1 MKSLLVTLLLTASL
15 PSLFIGCGGGS
26 KKTALDAT
34 AFTAAF
40 QSASG
45 EMKSNATTVS
55 TAIKSGDLASA
66 ASALEKMVKA
76 GGFSPEQ
83 QNAVSDIVVTMQM
96 VTYEEDKKY
105 SDDLRNKLSD
115 LAGSLVGSA
124 PVSK

>member
-26 KKTALDAT
+26 KKTDLDAT

-45 EMKSNATTVS
+45 EMKSNATAAS
-55 TAIKSGDLASA
+55 TGIKSGDLASA
-66 ASALEKMVKA
+66 AAALEKMIKA
-76 GGFSPEQ
+76 GGFSAEQ
-83 QNAVSDIVVTMQM
+83 QNAVSEIIVTLQM
-96 VTYEEDKKY
+96 VTYEEDQKY

-115 LAGSLVGSA
+115 LSGMLVGEA